1 MARKGLPKK
10 YAKMGFKK
18 GWAAYKRSK
27 RGRKRKSPARKKTY
41 RRKRAYTAPKRR
53 RKTMARRRKKGGS
66 RRRSIRIGTALT
78 IGTVALPAVTPII
91 DEAMKG
97 GNEYAKAA
105 QTGLT
110 NAAAAIPAALSVA
123 VMTYVARYFIKG
135 SIPVG
140 RYNIGF

>member
-1 MARKGLPKK
+1 
-10 YAKMGFKK
+10 MGFKK

-53 RKTMARRRKKGGS
+53 RRTMARRRKKGTS
-66 RRRSIRIGTALT
+66 RRKSVKIGTALT

-91 DEAMKG
+91 DEAMSG
-97 GNEYAKAA
+97 GTDYGAAA
-105 QTGLT
+105 QTGMT
-110 NAAAAIPAALSVA
+110 NAAAAIPAALTVA
-123 VMTYVARYFIKG
+123 VMTYIARFFIKG
-135 SIPVG
+135 SIPIG